1 VSFQNSDSVEQGNE
15 VKKSRHLPILDFYEN
30 LQIEYIQADLRH
42 KIYPRLKD
50 KAYWQR
56 VKEGKKATIE
66 KLSAKNNDLP
76 SIFTDTEMLR
86 AFEKRVYR
94 DVSFPIFTYRDE
106 NHKMEQ
112 EYYDLKYYYN
122 IASDVRIDLEGE
134 VLIGKISKEYIPF
147 NQQLSITVQGKEN
160 KYPLKYVTRIL

>member
-1 VSFQNSDSVEQGNE
+1 MVNDQKTEA
-15 VKKSRHLPILDFYEN
+15 KAAHLAKSRHLSILDFFEN

-42 KIYPRLKD
+42 KIYPKLKD
-50 KAYWQR
+50 KSYWQR

-66 KLSAKNNDLP
+66 KLAEKNSLP
-76 SIFTDTEMLR
+76 SIFSDTEMLR

-94 DVSFPIFTYRDE
+94 DVSYPVFTYRDE

-122 IASDVRIDLEGE
+122 QGSDVRIDQDGTIM
-134 VLIGKISKEYIPF
+134 IGKISKEYIPF
-147 NQQLSITVQGKEN
+147 RDSLISVTVQGKESRYSI
-160 KYPLKYVTRIL
+160 KFVTRIL

>member
-1 VSFQNSDSVEQGNE
+1 MLQNSESAAKGNE
-15 VKKSRHLPILDFYEN
+15 VKKSRHLSILDFFEN

-42 KIYPRLKD
+42 KIYPKLKD
-50 KAYWQR
+50 KAYWGK

-66 KLSAKNNDLP
+66 KLAEKNSLP
-76 SIFTDTEMLR
+76 SIFSDEMMLR
-86 AFEKRVYR
+86 TFEKRVYR
-94 DVSFPIFTYRDE
+94 DISYPLFTYRDE

-122 IASDVRIDLEGE
+122 QNADVRIDLDGE

-147 NQQLSITVQGKEN
+147 HQQLSITVQGKEE
-160 KYPLKYVTRIL
+160 KYALKYVTRIL